1 MSSEPGS
8 KTQGRNAK
16 IGSASNKCPSPSEIC
31 SIYPSVFV
39 FSGNKKKGIKSSIGR
54 LFGKKDK
61 PQPMT
66 KDGQMTPPVIP
77 GQHIHMVFLQW
88 FS

>member
-1 MSSEPGS
+1 M
-8 KTQGRNAK
+8 
-16 IGSASNKCPSPSEIC
+16 CYF
-31 SIYPSVFV
+31 YPTFFL

-66 KDGQMTPPVIP
+66 KDGQVTPPIIP
-77 GQHIHMVFLQW
+77 GKYIYM
-88 FS
+88 FSRQPFSW